1 MAKGK
6 RPMFVC
12 PAINLV
18 NQTLRAFEYEGI
30 SEIGVIQA
38 QHERTNW
45 CAQLQIASI
54 QTLIRRTLPE
64 VDFVIQD
71 EVHQQYDSFLKILDG
86 EAWANK
92 IVIGL
97 SATPWARGMG
107 KHWTKLI
114 VAATTLELIEEGWLA
129 PFKVYAPPKDA
140 DFSGIKVVKGEFDEK
155 QASDVMSDASIVA
168 DVVHTWL
175 DKAKDLPTFMFCVD
189 RAHAKSMRERFF
201 DAGISCGYI
210 DGEST
215 DEERLETFRRY
226 RSGDDKI
233 IASVGC
239 LVTGIDE
246 DVRCIIDAAPT
257 MSEIRYVQKIGR
269 GLRTHEGKES
279 VIILDHAG
287 NTLRL
292 GLVTDIHHE
301 SLDNRKP
308 GDKSKP
314 FEGEKKPPK
323 PKKCK
328 QCFAIIPRLARKCP
342 SCGTAVTFETSVQER
357 DGELV
362 EFGLTAKE
370 AKKVSMPDKQ
380 QFYSECLGLAAER
393 GYSEGWAAHLYRSK
407 FQVWP
412 NHLDK
417 LPSTPSA
424 KVRSYEHSRRIAYIK
439 GKQKAEKAAAGGTQ

>member
-1 MAKGK
+1 MSCPTLFQVEPTGSLRPLRERQTRAIEAIRQAVIDGHKRIVVQAPTGFGKTLLSAHLVSSSMAKGK

-107 KHWTKLI
+107 KHWTKII
-114 VAATTLELIEEGWLA
+114 VAANTRELIEEGWLA

-210 DGEST
+210 DGE
-215 DEERLETFRRY
+215 
-226 RSGDDKI
+226 
-233 IASVGC
+233 
-239 LVTGIDE
+239 
-246 DVRCIIDAAPT
+246 
-257 MSEIRYVQKIGR
+257 
-269 GLRTHEGKES
+269 
-279 VIILDHAG
+279 
-287 NTLRL
+287 
-292 GLVTDIHHE
+292 
-301 SLDNRKP
+301 
-308 GDKSKP
+308 
-314 FEGEKKPPK
+314 
-323 PKKCK
+323 
-328 QCFAIIPRLARKCP
+328 
-342 SCGTAVTFETSVQER
+342 
-357 DGELV
+357 
-362 EFGLTAKE
+362 
-370 AKKVSMPDKQ
+370 
-380 QFYSECLGLAAER
+380 
-393 GYSEGWAAHLYRSK
+393 
-407 FQVWP
+407 
-412 NHLDK
+412 
-417 LPSTPSA
+417 
-424 KVRSYEHSRRIAYIK
+424 
-439 GKQKAEKAAAGGTQ
+439 